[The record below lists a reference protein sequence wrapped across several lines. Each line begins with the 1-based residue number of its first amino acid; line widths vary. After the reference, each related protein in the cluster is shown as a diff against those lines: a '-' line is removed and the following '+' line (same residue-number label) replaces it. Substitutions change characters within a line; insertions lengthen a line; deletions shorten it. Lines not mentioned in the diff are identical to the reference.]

1 MNDTIRT
8 LTAHASVR
16 DFTAEPVSP
25 EDLTA
30 VMEAARAASSSCFL
44 QQVSVIRVTDV
55 EKRRAF
61 AELSGGQRHVV
72 TAPEFWVFCAD
83 LARDVALVPDAATG
97 WTEQLVA
104 ATLDLGIMAQSAMT
118 ALESLGLGGV
128 FVGGIRNGI
137 EKADELLSLPRHVV
151 PLLGLAFGHP
161 AVKNGVKPRLP
172 LSVLF
177 SENVYRPATD
187 EAIADYDRLMRDY
200 YRNRP
205 RGAKDVAWSE
215 TIEPI
220 MTREQRPFVLAFLQ
234 KKGWAKR

>member
-1 MNDTIRT
+1 MNDTLRT
-8 LTAHASVR
+8 MTAHVSVR
-16 DFTAEPVSP
+16 DYTDEPVSS
-25 EDLTA
+25 EDRRA

-44 QQVSVIRVTDV
+44 QQVSVIRVTDPV
-55 EKRRAF
+55 KRQALS
-61 AELSGGQRHVV
+61 ELSGGQRHVV

-83 LARDVALVPDAATG
+83 LARDQAIVPDAATG

-137 EKADELLSLPRHVV
+137 EKVDELLELPQHAV

-161 AVKNGVKPRLP
+161 AEKNGVKPRLP

-177 SENVYRPATD
+177 SENVYRQASAA
-187 EAIADYDRLMRDY
+187 EMADYDRLTRDY

-215 TIEPI
+215 TIRPI
-220 MTREQRPFVLAFLQ
+220 LRREQRPFVLAFLQ
-234 KKGWAKR
+234 KKGWAKA